1 MYTQCTKPLSE
12 LYTICTN
19 CIVEATNGFVMRHS
33 MREFVHFSCCV
44 ITRVQ
49 IVYSRQN
56 HASNVGFAV
65 TDAHW
70 ITVSSSRSSQFL
82 CICQMLSKSS
92 GQIYSSHIG
101 SKMFPVSVRLW
112 VYVAETLTRCVR
124 KSGGLEQKIFVLVSH
139 KIGWFVTRIH
149 GYYFRRKIV
158 RISISEKLV
167 GAA

>member
-139 KIGWFVTRIH
+139 KIGWSMARIH
-149 GYYFRRKIV
+149 GQYRWRKRRIILILIRESV
-158 RISISEKLV
+158 C
-167 GAA
+167 

>member
-70 ITVSSSRSSQFL
+70 ITVSSSRSSQCP

-101 SKMFPVSVRLW
+101 SKNVSCFCQIVSLCCW
-112 VYVAETLTRCVR
+112 DTYKMCAKNWAPESWKIRC
-124 KSGGLEQKIFVLVSH
+124 
-139 KIGWFVTRIH
+139 FVTHKRIDH
-149 GYYFRRKIV
+149 DLKSWSKSVFFDWLTG
-158 RISISEKLV
+158 SIEFV
-167 GAA
+167 II